1 MTIKK
6 SQLIILSSFL
16 FMFYSIEDTITAQN
30 KFVDSLKL
38 VVNNVETIKNPDKG
52 AIKSAVILSDIYSKI
67 SLDSSKHYGFI
78 AYDFATR
85 AKNDTGLAVSLNMIG
100 MAYLSSG
107 FYDSA
112 APFLD
117 SALGIFQSMGDTTG
131 LVFVRNNLAVVMK
144 TKGNY
149 TQALKLYQEN
159 LLMAQSR
166 HELEN
171 MLLSYNNMG
180 IAYYD
185 WKKYDE
191 ALKNYNLALAVLD
204 SLGEENR
211 KGSLYNN
218 IGELYKTKGDEA
230 KALEFFQKALPIHK
244 KYNRQRSVMISTMNI
259 GDIYMNRD
267 DLPKAQDYL
276 NEALV
281 ISEKIPD
288 YSNASLL
295 HIKLGE
301 LFVKKKNAG
310 IALRHLEKGLKMALD
325 NDLKQNILE
334 AYKTYVDYAR
344 LINDSELMYK
354 YSSLYNQLNDSLFSQ
369 ESLNTISEMETKFK
383 TAEKEKEIAVLKVE
397 QKNSDLEIQLQR
409 NQKYLIVILLL
420 LVIIVAFYVFNR
432 NRLRQIKEKADM
444 EKQKVLIEQRLL
456 RTQMNPHFIFNS
468 LNSINNFIGGND
480 AAQAQKYLS
489 KFARLMRL
497 ILENSRKST
506 VSLDKE
512 IASLELN
519 LELEQLRFDNN
530 FDFEIN
536 IDDNIEPEDIY
547 LSPMLIQ
554 PFVEN
559 AVKHGLKKNEKGGF
573 VSLKFYIKD
582 ELLYCEITD
591 NGIGRKAA
599 AGKGLHRN
607 RHQSLGTQV
616 TNERLAILKQDY
628 GKESGYEII
637 DLEDENSNAIGTKVI
652 VRIPFEED

>member
-1 MTIKK
+1 
-6 SQLIILSSFL
+6 LFLLYLS
-16 FMFYSIEDTITAQN
+16 EDTIFAQN

-67 SLDSSKHYGFI
+67 SLDSSKHYGLI
-78 AYDFATR
+78 AYDFATK

-112 APFLD
+112 SPFLD
-117 SALGIFQSMGDTTG
+117 SALSIFQSMGDTTG

-144 TKGNY
+144 TKGDY

-159 LLMAQSR
+159 LLMAQNR

-191 ALKNYNLALAVLD
+191 ALKNYELALAVLD

-259 GDIYMNRD
+259 GDIYMNRNE
-267 DLPKAQDYL
+267 LQKAQDYL

-301 LFVKKKNAG
+301 LSVKKKNPKQ
-310 IALRHLEKGLKMALD
+310 ALFHLKKGLKMALN

-344 LINDSELMYK
+344 LIKDSELMYK

-369 ESLNTISEMETKFK
+369 KSLDAISEMETKFK

-420 LVIIVAFYVFNR
+420 LVIITAFYIFNR
-432 NRLRQIKEKADM
+432 NRLKQIKEKADM
-444 EKQKVLIEQRLL
+444 EKQKVLMEQRLL

-480 AAQAQKYLS
+480 AVQAQKYLS

-497 ILENSRKST
+497 ILENSRKSM

-519 LELEQLRFDNN
+519 LELEQLRFENN
-530 FDFEIN
+530 FDFEIK
-536 IDDNIEPEDIY
+536 IDDDIETEDIY

-573 VSLKFYIKD
+573 VSLEFYIKD

-599 AGKGLHRN
+599 AGKGLHGKG
-607 RHQSLGTQV
+607 HQSLGTQV

-637 DLEDENSNAIGTKVI
+637 DLVDENANATGTKVI

>member
-1 MTIKK
+1 
-6 SQLIILSSFL
+6 
-16 FMFYSIEDTITAQN
+16 
-30 KFVDSLKL
+30 
-38 VVNNVETIKNPDKG
+38 
-52 AIKSAVILSDIYSKI
+52 
-67 SLDSSKHYGFI
+67 
-78 AYDFATR
+78 
-85 AKNDTGLAVSLNMIG
+85 
-100 MAYLSSG
+100 
-107 FYDSA
+107 
-112 APFLD
+112 
-117 SALGIFQSMGDTTG
+117 
-131 LVFVRNNLAVVMK
+131 
-144 TKGNY
+144 
-149 TQALKLYQEN
+149 
-159 LLMAQSR
+159 
-166 HELEN
+166 
-171 MLLSYNNMG
+171 
-180 IAYYD
+180 
-185 WKKYDE
+185 
-191 ALKNYNLALAVLD
+191 
-204 SLGEENR
+204 
-211 KGSLYNN
+211 
-218 IGELYKTKGDEA
+218 
-230 KALEFFQKALPIHK
+230 
-244 KYNRQRSVMISTMNI
+244 
-259 GDIYMNRD
+259 
-267 DLPKAQDYL
+267 
-276 NEALV
+276 
-281 ISEKIPD
+281 
-288 YSNASLL
+288 
-295 HIKLGE
+295 
-301 LFVKKKNAG
+301 
-310 IALRHLEKGLKMALD
+310 MALD

-334 AYKTYVDYAR
+334 AYKTYVDYA
-344 LINDSELMYK
+344 LLVHDPELMYK

-519 LELEQLRFDNN
+519 LELEQLRFGNN
-530 FDFEIN
+530 FDFEIK
-536 IDDNIEPEDIY
+536 IDEGIETEDIY

-573 VSLKFYIKD
+573 ISLKFYIKD
-582 ELLYCEITD
+582 ELLHCEITD

-607 RHQSLGTQV
+607 GHQSLGTQV

-637 DLEDENSNAIGTKVI
+637 DLEDENSNAIGTKVV
-652 VRIPFEED
+652 VRIPFEVD